1 MTTKASPPR
10 EIRPVAAALYMLGA
24 CSFFAFNSIFVK
36 LAADTGLHPFQIAF
50 FRNFFALLI
59 ILPVVLSTSGPHV
72 LIPKKPAM
80 LALRG
85 GLNGASMMAWFY
97 AVPLMAI
104 TDLTAIGFTAPIWAT
119 LLAAIFLGEKMR
131 LRRWSAIFIGI
142 CGALLV
148 VRPGFQELNSA
159 VFLVLF
165 SSATWGATLIVI
177 RRLTSLEHINTILV
191 YQALM
196 MAVIAFL
203 PMLFVWQTPNLM
215 GWLWMFVLGVLAM
228 GAHSLHVRA
237 FSMQEVS
244 ALQPI
249 DFARFPIA
257 AVGAFLILG
266 EVLSPWTAL
275 GALIV
280 FTSGAYI
287 SHREAKLRN
296 ENTVEGRAGGS
307 SILAKSKP

>member
-1 MTTKASPPR
+1 MTTTASPSR

-131 LRRWSAIFIGI
+131 LRRWGAIFIGI

-215 GWLWMFVLGVLAM
+215 GWFWMFVLGVLAM

-296 ENTVEGRAGGS
+296 ENKVEERADGTP
-307 SILAKSKP
+307 ILAKSKP